1 MRGLYLTSVTL
12 HLLAAVYWLGGMWF
26 LALVAAPVMRRDL
39 GEAERGR
46 LFQGVG
52 RRFRLHG
59 MLAFAVLLV
68 TGLMNLSLRGWLRP
82 EVLGAADFWASP
94 LGHALAAKLGLVL
107 LMFLLTGAHD
117 SLLGAQTAPDASPE
131 RNERRRRAAV
141 WLARGNAV
149 IGLVIVYFAVRIVR
163 GG

>member
-39 GEAERGR
+39 SEEQRGR
-46 LFQGVG
+46 LFQGIG

-68 TGLMNLSLRGWLRP
+68 TGLSNLYLRGWLRP
-82 EVLGAADFWASP
+82 EVLGAAGFWATP
-94 LGHALAAKLGLVL
+94 LGHALAGKLGLVL
-107 LMFLLTGAHD
+107 VMFLLTGAHD
-117 SLLGAQTAPDASPE
+117 SLLGALAADASPE

-141 WLARGNAV
+141 WMARLNAV
-149 IGLVIVYFAVRIVR
+149 LGLVIVYFAVRLVR